1 VCHHEPPIL
10 VRVAQATVRWLH
22 RGRLRGEILS
32 FTLADIQQELIKV
45 MRDVAAEESGDVLV
59 ALGHAAVGP
68 ADELHRGAL
77 RDTEEQENR
86 GGSEAGVVQA
96 SLPNAGVSEEL
107 YQVCFV
113 DG

>member
-1 VCHHEPPIL
+1 
-10 VRVAQATVRWLH
+10 LH

-68 ADELHRGAL
+68 VGLGYRILVLTCRSAVTGSIMLRG
-77 RDTEEQENR
+77 DTR
-86 GGSEAGVVQA
+86 
-96 SLPNAGVSEEL
+96 
-107 YQVCFV
+107 
-113 DG
+113 